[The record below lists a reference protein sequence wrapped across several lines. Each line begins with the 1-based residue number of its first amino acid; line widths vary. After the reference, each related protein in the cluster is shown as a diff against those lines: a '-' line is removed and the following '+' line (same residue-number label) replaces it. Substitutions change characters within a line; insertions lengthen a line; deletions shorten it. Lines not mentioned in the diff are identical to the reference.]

1 MPVQVAGLCFTDAK
15 GVVFH
20 HDLNL
25 VSLSYVIAVVGSYA
39 ALEMIERW
47 RNTRGTQARWWQL
60 SGAAA
65 LGGSIWSMHFIAI
78 LALRIGFPL
87 TYAPM
92 LTLLSLVV
100 AIGAV
105 GLGLQIIRFG
115 TSWTYVSYAG
125 TTIGLGVAA
134 MHYIGM
140 AGLRFPGSLAYT
152 PSLWSLSLL
161 VGIAASV
168 VSLWLSLTLQE
179 RWQRAVAALVM
190 GGAICGMHY
199 TGMAS
204 TVFQVDPLAQV
215 QAGLPRGP
223 LASAVALTTLALI
236 LCALV
241 FVAADRRLLASA
253 KREAELLRQ
262 SYARLA
268 HANEKLELG
277 RQQFDVALDNMSQ
290 GLTFFDAE
298 QKLIVCNRRYRE
310 IYRLSPEQARAGTS
324 LSDMSIVASPS
335 GASPI

>member
-1 MPVQVAGLCFTDAK
+1 MRFQVAGLCFTDAQ
-15 GVVFH
+15 GIAFH

-25 VSLSYVIAVVGSYA
+25 VALSYLIAVVGSYA

-47 RNTRGTQARWWQL
+47 RNTRGAQARCWQL
-60 SGAAA
+60 SGASA
-65 LGGSIWSMHFIAI
+65 LGGSIWSMHFIAM
-78 LALRIGFPL
+78 LALRTGLPL
-87 TYAPM
+87 TYAPG
-92 LTLLSLVV
+92 LTLLSLLV

-105 GLGLQIIRFG
+105 GLGMQIIRLG
-115 TSWTYVSYAG
+115 TSWIRIGYAG
-125 TTIGLGVAA
+125 TIVGLGVAA
-134 MHYIGM
+134 MHYVGM

-152 PSLWSLSLL
+152 PGLWSLSLL
-161 VGIAASV
+161 VGIAAAI
-168 VSLWLSLTLQE
+168 VSLWLSLTLQK

-241 FVAADRRLLASA
+241 VVAADRRLLASA

-262 SYARLA
+262 SNAQLA
-268 HANEKLELG
+268 QANTELELG
-277 RQQFDVALDNMSQ
+277 RQQFDLALDNMSQ
-290 GLTFFDAE
+290 GR
-298 QKLIVCNRRYRE
+298 IPSRR
-310 IYRLSPEQARAGTS
+310 
-324 LSDMSIVASPS
+324 
-335 GASPI
+335 